1 MAGGDGWLL
10 VVMAGWLM
18 ALADFGLH
26 PLPEVAAEATQRTKA
41 KRRSPKILN
50 ITKLMETMKH
60 EKT

>member
-10 VVMAGWLM
+10 VVMAGWLV
-18 ALADFGLH
+18 ALAEFGLH
-26 PLPEVAAEATQRTKA
+26 PLREAAAEATQRTKA
-41 KRRSPKILN
+41 KRRSQK